1 MQVSASHSPS
11 PKSRR
16 PWWSA
21 LYLILANTLLVVSLA
36 ELVARACI
44 HTAETPASGERP
56 ASAKD
61 VPYQLHPSFQTV
73 YPAAEGIADGSTLAG
88 WRIEPSVKALESDA
102 RRIWFLG
109 GSTTASLYP
118 TYVRRFLLGN
128 EINTTAVVM
137 GFDWHCSLHTL
148 HKLWTYGD
156 EVRPD
161 LVVVLEGINDFYRG
175 FTTPDVSLP
184 VYRTDYSHYA
194 GGLYPFWSRGTARAD
209 GRPVFYARPSDRY
222 ARFEAPE
229 AGVTGLARD
238 VWRGS
243 ALVAALRGT
252 AQPPEVD
259 ASSMVQVHMSEA
271 EILRSLPEFR
281 RNLRNIAQT
290 CQAKGWPVLLVTMP
304 WTLKSQRTF
313 LPPGNFFTNNGQHH
327 LDDAGFAF
335 GMKAYNDAVR
345 ALASEYRL
353 PLLDLEKYIIS
364 PAYFTDEVHLTEEGL
379 VYEGR
384 LVGEHILDSKLI
396 RAAK

>member
-1 MQVSASHSPS
+1 MQVPASQAPLRSA
-11 PKSRR
+11 RR
-16 PWWSA
+16 PWWFA
-21 LYLILANTLLVVSLA
+21 LYLILANTLLVVCAA
-36 ELVARACI
+36 ELVARACV
-44 HTAETPASGERP
+44 TAPDASEANERP
-56 ASAKD
+56 ASADD

-73 YPAAEGIADGSTLAG
+73 YPAAEGIADGAALAG
-88 WRIEPSVKALESDA
+88 WRIEPSAKALETDA

-118 TYVRRFLLGN
+118 TYVRRFLLGH

-229 AGVTGLARD
+229 AGVSGLLHD

-252 AQPPEVD
+252 AQAPEIDV
-259 ASSMVQVHMSEA
+259 STMVQVPMSDA
-271 EILRSLPEFR
+271 EVLRSLPEYR

-290 CQAKGWPVLLVTMP
+290 CQAKGWPVLFVTMP
-304 WTLKSQRTF
+304 WTLKAQRTF
-313 LPPGNFFTNNGQHH
+313 LPPGNFFTNDGRHH
-327 LDDAGFAF
+327 LNDAGFAR
-335 GMKAYNDAVR
+335 GMKAYNEAVR
-345 ALASEYRL
+345 KLAAEYRL
-353 PLLDLEKYIIS
+353 PLLDLETYIVS
-364 PAYFTDEVHLTEEGL
+364 PAYFTDEVHLSEDGL

-384 LVGEHILDSKLI
+384 LVGEHILDTKLI